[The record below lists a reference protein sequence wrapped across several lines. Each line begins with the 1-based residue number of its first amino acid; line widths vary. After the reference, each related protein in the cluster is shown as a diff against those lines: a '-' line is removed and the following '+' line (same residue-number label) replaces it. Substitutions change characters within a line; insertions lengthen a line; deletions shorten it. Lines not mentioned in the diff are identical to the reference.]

1 MILIDC
7 ITIQNWIG
15 VPEFQWF
22 TSSSFEESSTLGSV
36 AATILS
42 VDFFLHSH
50 VLWSM
55 TSLIT
60 ANTSNHLKSEWIAA
74 EKQEKEPS
82 NTL

>member
-1 MILIDC
+1 
-7 ITIQNWIG
+7 
-15 VPEFQWF
+15 
-22 TSSSFEESSTLGSV
+22 
-36 AATILS
+36 LS